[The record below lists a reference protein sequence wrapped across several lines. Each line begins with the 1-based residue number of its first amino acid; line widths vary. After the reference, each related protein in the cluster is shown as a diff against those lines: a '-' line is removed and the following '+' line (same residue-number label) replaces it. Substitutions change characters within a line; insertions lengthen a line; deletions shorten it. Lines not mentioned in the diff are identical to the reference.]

1 MIPLSLYIHFPWCVK
16 KCPYCDF
23 NSHTLKQDLP
33 EEEYISQLLKD
44 FKAELPRIK
53 HRKIH
58 SIFMGGGTP
67 SLFSPKSIKYLLKTI
82 KDHMEFENP
91 GCEITLEANPGTVE
105 QERFSGFLDAG
116 INRLSLGIQ
125 SFSPDKLKK
134 LGRIHDDIAAF
145 RAIES
150 AKSAGFTN
158 FNLDLMHG
166 LPSQT
171 LEEALKDIDFAIQSK
186 APHISWY
193 QLTLEPNTLF
203 YQKKPVLPSENILN
217 HIYTSGHHIFKHHK
231 YNHYEISAYSHKGVE
246 CRHNVNYWEFGDYIG
261 IGAGAHGKIT
271 DLSSQKIIRTLK
283 PKHPKEYM
291 NTKDF
296 SAIPSEHIQDNHLA
310 FEFMLNSLRLEK
322 PISWNFFSER
332 CFLDKKS
339 ILAIMERLHQKN
351 LMIYDDN
358 IFELTDLGRRFL
370 NDVLTEFLPSI

>member
-1 MIPLSLYIHFPWCVK
+1 MIPLGLYIHFPWCVK

-33 EEEYISQLLKD
+33 EEAYITQLLND
-44 FKAELPRIK
+44 FKAELPQIK

-67 SLFSPKSIKYLLKTI
+67 SLFSPKHIKFLL
-82 KDHMEFENP
+82 DHIRNMIAFENP
-91 GCEITLEANPGTVE
+91 ACEITLEANPGTVE

-125 SFSPDKLKK
+125 SFHPDKLKK

-145 RAIES
+145 KAIES
-150 AKSAGFTN
+150 AKKTGFTN

-166 LPSQT
+166 LPGQT
-171 LEEALKDIDFAIQSK
+171 LEEALKDIDYAIQSC

-203 YQKKPVLPSENILN
+203 YQKKPVLPSENILD
-217 HIYTSGHHIFKHHK
+217 HIYTSGHDRFRQHNYH
-231 YNHYEISAYSHKGVE
+231 HYEISAYSQKDFE
-246 CRHNVNYWEFGDYIG
+246 CQHNLNYWEFGDYIG

-283 PKHPKEYM
+283 PKHPKEYIAIE
-291 NTKDF
+291 NF
-296 SAIPSEHIQDNHLA
+296 SEIKSDTVQSNHLA
-310 FEFMLNSLRLEK
+310 FEFMLNSLRLQK
-322 PISWNFFSER
+322 PVTWQLFSER
-332 CFLDKKS
+332 TFLDKQS
-339 ILAIMERLHQKN
+339 ILAIIEKLSQKN
-351 LMIYDDN
+351 LIAYNQDS
-358 IFELTDLGRRFL
+358 IKLTDVGQRFL
-370 NDVLTEFLPSI
+370 NDVLTEFLGM